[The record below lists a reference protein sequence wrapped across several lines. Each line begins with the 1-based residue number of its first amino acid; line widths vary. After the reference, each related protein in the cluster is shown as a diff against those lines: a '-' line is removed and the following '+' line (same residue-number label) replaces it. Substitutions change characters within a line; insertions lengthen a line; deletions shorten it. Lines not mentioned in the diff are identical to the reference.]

1 MKQKKNSCL
10 FLMIL
15 AVSLFSG
22 CSTTKKLLP
31 GEVVEK
37 RNKAAEYA
45 EFGSKYYNEA
55 DYSQAL
61 DFFFLALKQNIL
73 IDSEKGIVESYNSIG
88 KTYLAAGKTAT
99 AEEYF
104 LKAGEVAE
112 HLNDPGLIIRCTN
125 NRGEVLL
132 ANQAYT
138 DALATFQK
146 AYALIEDPEKY
157 EDSAVILHNLGV
169 THKRLENYDKAEEYL
184 LLSLDYNVKNERY
197 KEVAS
202 DNYVLASIYSKRENY
217 AKAESYI
224 NNALEFDRRTE
235 NSYGITKDLIAKG
248 LILRKS
254 GREEEAYYTFKRGA
268 LVAESLSLPQDLVI
282 CLKNLEELSQS
293 LSYSDD
299 TQLWRTTREKLEEK
313 LDSQTNK

>member
-1 MKQKKNSCL
+1 MKQIKKGYL
-10 FLMIL
+10 FLVIL

-45 EFGSKYYNEA
+45 EYGSKYYNEA

-73 IDSEKGIVESYNSIG
+73 IDSEKGIAESYNSIG

-104 LKAGEVAE
+104 LKAGDVAE

-125 NRGEVLL
+125 NNGEVLL
-132 ANQAYT
+132 ANQAYN
-138 DALATFQK
+138 DALAAFQK
-146 AYALIEDPEKY
+146 AYELIQDPEKY

-169 THKRLENYDKAEEYL
+169 TYKRLENYEKAEEYL

-197 KEVAS
+197 KEMAS
-202 DNYVLASIYSKRENY
+202 DNYVLASIYSKRDNY

-224 NNALEFDRRTE
+224 NKALEFDRRTE

-248 LILRKS
+248 IILRKS
-254 GREEEAYYTFKRGA
+254 GRNEEAYYTFKRGA
-268 LVAESLSLPQDLVI
+268 LVAESLSLPQDLI
-282 CLKNLEELSQS
+282 LCLKNLEELSES
-293 LSYSDD
+293 LSYSKD